1 MYADEPS
8 FTVKPKDQIV
18 EEQGTV
24 SFNCDAIG
32 NPAPQITWIKDGE
45 TVGNTSNLTFTA
57 FRNNSGKYWC
67 LAKNELAAAIE
78 DSAFL
83 DVHCKSSPM
92 NVLEFNVL
100 NYYDR
105 LFSVRQRMNMIPQ
118 SPQR

>member
-1 MYADEPS
+1 MLADEPS

-45 TVGNTSNLTFTA
+45 TIGNTSNLTFTA

-83 DVHCKSSPM
+83 DVHCKSS
-92 NVLEFNVL
+92 
-100 NYYDR
+100 
-105 LFSVRQRMNMIPQ
+105 SGRMF
-118 SPQR
+118 

>member
-1 MYADEPS
+1 MLADEPS

-32 NPAPQITWIKDGE
+32 NPTPQITWIKDGE
-45 TVGNTSNLTFTA
+45 TIGNTSNLTFTA

-67 LAKNELAAAIE
+67 LAKNELAAPIE

-83 DVHCKSSPM
+83 DVHCKSSSM
-92 NVLEFNVL
+92 HVLEFNVL
-100 NYYDR
+100 NYYDCP
-105 LFSVRQRMNMIPQ
+105 FAVRPRMIMIPQ
-118 SPQR
+118 R

>member
-1 MYADEPS
+1 MFADEPS

-32 NPAPQITWIKDGE
+32 NPAPEITWIKDGE
-45 TVGNTSNLTFTA
+45 TIGNTSNLTFTA
-57 FRNNSGKYWC
+57 SRNNSGKYWC
-67 LAKNELAAAIE
+67 LAKNELAAPIE

-83 DVHCKSSPM
+83 DVHCKWSPM
-92 NVLEFNVL
+92 NVLEFNDL

-105 LFSVRQRMNMIPQ
+105 LFSVRPRMNMIPQ
-118 SPQR
+118 IPQR